1 MSAVYLILTIVKE
14 LQSYYSYPTLTSVEV
29 ESNLEIEFP
38 SVTFCNLNS
47 MNRTVMTKDLRTAN
61 YYISIGP
68 REAFVFKRDFNWT
81 DPFYL
86 QEGFFENRTVTDIL
100 KESKSLFTGFLNMA
114 MFDQIPIGNGSA
126 SQMDYFS
133 VILTQNGPCLTSNI
147 NKTLKTSHTGSGFNL
162 LLWLNLQRYNDYFST
177 RLGEGIKVPLI
188 YYISYVHSATIILI
202 TALVSSNFSCITS
215 SVLLVE
221 GTGISAICRR
231 K

>member
-1 MSAVYLILTIVKE
+1 MMLTVVKE

-29 ESNLEIEFP
+29 ESHLEIEFP

-47 MNRTVMTKDLRTAN
+47 INRAAMTNDSRTDN

-68 REAFVFKRDFNWT
+68 HETSIFKKDFNWT

-100 KESKSLFTGFLNMA
+100 KESKSLFTGFLSFA
-114 MFDQIPIGNGSA
+114 MFDQILIGYYRPA
-126 SQMDYFS
+126 SPMDYFS

-147 NKTLKTSHTGSGFNL
+147 NKTLKTSNTGSGFNL
-162 LLWLNLQRYNDYFST
+162 LLWLNVQSENNYFST
-177 RLGEGIKVPLI
+177 WLGEGVKVPLI
-188 YYISYVHSATIILI
+188 YYISYVHSDTLILI

-221 GTGISAICRR
+221 GIGISAICRR